1 MREIRAEALSG
12 HDGAAMALA
21 VFKHRLLQLIGSMG
35 ASLDCL
41 DVIALTGIIGEQDGA
56 LQ

>member
-1 MREIRAEALSG
+1 MREIRAEAL
-12 HDGAAMALA
+12 ALA
-21 VFKHRLLQLIGSMG
+21 VFKHRLLQLIGSIG
-35 ASLDCL
+35 ASLDCV

>member
-1 MREIRAEALSG
+1 MQEIRAEALAG
-12 HDGAAMALA
+12 QDGAAIALA